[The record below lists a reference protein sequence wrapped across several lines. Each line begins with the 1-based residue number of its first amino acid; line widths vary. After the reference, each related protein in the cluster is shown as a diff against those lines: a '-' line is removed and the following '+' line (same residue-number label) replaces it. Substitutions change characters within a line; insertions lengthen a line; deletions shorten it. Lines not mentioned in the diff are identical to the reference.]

1 MEAKV
6 AARTD
11 QLLKKTEEAEQ
22 LALVAQY
29 TDNAVVITNALAQ
42 IQWVNEGFIRTSGYS
57 LDEVRG
63 KSPGSFLQGPNTDI
77 NTIQYMR
84 QQLSRGQGFEVEIVN
99 YNKQQQPY
107 WVVIECR
114 PIYNEHG
121 DVTRFIAIES
131 DITDRK
137 KREEQLRLYSK
148 AFTEANDAIIISEVP
163 AGGGMAKILSV
174 NAAFERMTGYT
185 NAEVVGRNPRMLQGA
200 GTDPAARAR
209 IRDSLKRWAPVRE
222 EMLNYKKNGEEFWVE
237 LNIAPLA
244 NEAGQFTHWVSV
256 QRNITE
262 RKQLER
268 NVVERTL
275 ELENAKEKAETANKL
290 KSEFLANMSHEIRTP
305 LNGVMG
311 MLELLIGTELT
322 DKQRGYAEISHNSAN
337 TLLALINDILDYSK
351 IEAEQLTLES
361 TPFNLR
367 KMAEEITAIAATQVA
382 VRSVEVILDYPSSTP
397 SGVVGDPLRLRQVIT
412 NLLGNAIKFT
422 ESGYIVVEINA
433 VLTEQK
439 EHCFRIAVRD
449 TGVGIPEEKQQY
461 IFGKF
466 AQADG
471 STTRKYGGTGL
482 GLAISQH
489 LVRLMGGRIHL
500 NSEVG
505 HGSEFAFHVSMPEAD
520 VSESEVFPMA
530 SLSQARLLVV
540 DDLKINRLILM
551 EQLQGKV
558 QHIEAVDSGQKAL
571 EKLRKAAAAGSPY
584 NIAIIDQQMPEM
596 CGETLAFKISTSNE
610 IPTLGMIL
618 LSSNGTDG
626 IPADVGFSERL
637 VKPTAHRV
645 LLKVIGTVL
654 AKVNKTSAL
663 PKSADNVEPA
673 FQSLRKVLLADDN
686 VINQLVG
693 KEALER
699 LGCDVTVVK
708 NGKTALN
715 ALQSDSFEMI
725 FMDCQMP
732 VMDGYEAT
740 RLLRSHE
747 NASNRIPV
755 IALTANALAGDRE
768 NCMAAGMDDYLPKPF
783 GLTELQEII
792 NKWGRPVS

>member
-1 MEAKV
+1 M
-6 AARTD
+6 
-11 QLLKKTEEAEQ
+11 
-22 LALVAQY
+22 
-29 TDNAVVITNALAQ
+29 
-42 IQWVNEGFIRTSGYS
+42 
-57 LDEVRG
+57 
-63 KSPGSFLQGPNTDI
+63 
-77 NTIQYMR
+77 
-84 QQLSRGQGFEVEIVN
+84 
-99 YNKQQQPY
+99 
-107 WVVIECR
+107 
-114 PIYNEHG
+114 
-121 DVTRFIAIES
+121 
-131 DITDRK
+131 
-137 KREEQLRLYSK
+137 
-148 AFTEANDAIIISEVP
+148 
-163 AGGGMAKILSV
+163 
-174 NAAFERMTGYT
+174 
-185 NAEVVGRNPRMLQGA
+185 
-200 GTDPAARAR
+200 
-209 IRDSLKRWAPVRE
+209 
-222 EMLNYKKNGEEFWVE
+222 
-237 LNIAPLA
+237 
-244 NEAGQFTHWVSV
+244 
-256 QRNITE
+256 
-262 RKQLER
+262 
-268 NVVERTL
+268 
-275 ELENAKEKAETANKL
+275 
-290 KSEFLANMSHEIRTP
+290 
-305 LNGVMG
+305 
-311 MLELLIGTELT
+311 
-322 DKQRGYAEISHNSAN
+322 
-337 TLLALINDILDYSK
+337 
-351 IEAEQLTLES
+351 
-361 TPFNLR
+361 
-367 KMAEEITAIAATQVA
+367 
-382 VRSVEVILDYPSSTP
+382 
-397 SGVVGDPLRLRQVIT
+397 
-412 NLLGNAIKFT
+412 
-422 ESGYIVVEINA
+422 
-433 VLTEQK
+433 
-439 EHCFRIAVRD
+439 
-449 TGVGIPEEKQQY
+449 
-461 IFGKF
+461 
-466 AQADG
+466 
-471 STTRKYGGTGL
+471 
-482 GLAISQH
+482 
-489 LVRLMGGRIHL
+489 
-500 NSEVG
+500 
-505 HGSEFAFHVSMPEAD
+505 
-520 VSESEVFPMA
+520 
-530 SLSQARLLVV
+530 
-540 DDLKINRLILM
+540 
-551 EQLQGKV
+551 
-558 QHIEAVDSGQKAL
+558 DSGQKAL

>member
-1 MEAKV
+1 MICTTNLELANRTAELTRQQRRSQCQATDSMFGLLMLFQWVAAVWAACYVTPKAWVGEAVFLPHQHLWTAVIWGATISGIPLLLTIKYPGAATTRHVVAISQMLFSGLLIYLTGGRPETHFHVFGSLAFLAFYRDWRVLVTASLVITADHFFSGIYSTQSILESGGDGAFRCLEYSGWIVFENVFLVISCRREIRETWKSCERQARLENANQTMEAKV

-200 GTDPAARAR
+200 GTDPDARAR

-244 NEAGQFTHWVSV
+244 NEAGQLTHWVSV

-449 TGVGIPEEKQQY
+449 TGVGIP
-461 IFGKF
+461 
-466 AQADG
+466 
-471 STTRKYGGTGL
+471 
-482 GLAISQH
+482 
-489 LVRLMGGRIHL
+489 
-500 NSEVG
+500 
-505 HGSEFAFHVSMPEAD
+505 
-520 VSESEVFPMA
+520 
-530 SLSQARLLVV
+530 
-540 DDLKINRLILM
+540 
-551 EQLQGKV
+551 
-558 QHIEAVDSGQKAL
+558 
-571 EKLRKAAAAGSPY
+571 
-584 NIAIIDQQMPEM
+584 
-596 CGETLAFKISTSNE
+596 
-610 IPTLGMIL
+610 
-618 LSSNGTDG
+618 
-626 IPADVGFSERL
+626 
-637 VKPTAHRV
+637 
-645 LLKVIGTVL
+645 
-654 AKVNKTSAL
+654 
-663 PKSADNVEPA
+663 
-673 FQSLRKVLLADDN
+673 
-686 VINQLVG
+686 
-693 KEALER
+693 
-699 LGCDVTVVK
+699 
-708 NGKTALN
+708 
-715 ALQSDSFEMI
+715 
-725 FMDCQMP
+725 
-732 VMDGYEAT
+732 
-740 RLLRSHE
+740 
-747 NASNRIPV
+747 
-755 IALTANALAGDRE
+755 
-768 NCMAAGMDDYLPKPF
+768 
-783 GLTELQEII
+783 
-792 NKWGRPVS
+792 

>member
-1 MEAKV
+1 
-6 AARTD
+6 
-11 QLLKKTEEAEQ
+11 
-22 LALVAQY
+22 
-29 TDNAVVITNALAQ
+29 
-42 IQWVNEGFIRTSGYS
+42 
-57 LDEVRG
+57 
-63 KSPGSFLQGPNTDI
+63 
-77 NTIQYMR
+77 
-84 QQLSRGQGFEVEIVN
+84 
-99 YNKQQQPY
+99 
-107 WVVIECR
+107 
-114 PIYNEHG
+114 
-121 DVTRFIAIES
+121 
-131 DITDRK
+131 
-137 KREEQLRLYSK
+137 
-148 AFTEANDAIIISEVP
+148 
-163 AGGGMAKILSV
+163 
-174 NAAFERMTGYT
+174 
-185 NAEVVGRNPRMLQGA
+185 
-200 GTDPAARAR
+200 
-209 IRDSLKRWAPVRE
+209 
-222 EMLNYKKNGEEFWVE
+222 
-237 LNIAPLA
+237 
-244 NEAGQFTHWVSV
+244 
-256 QRNITE
+256 
-262 RKQLER
+262 
-268 NVVERTL
+268 
-275 ELENAKEKAETANKL
+275 
-290 KSEFLANMSHEIRTP
+290 
-305 LNGVMG
+305 MG
-311 MLELLIGTELT
+311 MLELLIGTQLT
-322 DKQRGYAEISHNSAN
+322 DKQRGYAEISHSSAN

-351 IEAEQLTLES
+351 IEADQLTLES
-361 TPFNLR
+361 TPFDLR
-367 KMAEEITAIAATQVA
+367 KMAEEITAIAATQAA

-422 ESGYIVVEINA
+422 ESGHIVVEINA
-433 VLTEQK
+433 APTEQN

-520 VSESEVFPMA
+520 VSESEVVPMA
-530 SLSQARLLVV
+530 SISQARLLVV

-558 QHIEAVDSGQKAL
+558 QYIEAVDSGQKAL
-571 EKLRKAAAAGSPY
+571 KELRKAAAAGSPY

-596 CGETLAFKISTSNE
+596 CGETLAFKIITSNE

-626 IPADVGFSERL
+626 TPADVGFSERL

-663 PKSADNVEPA
+663 PKSVDNVEPA

-699 LGCDVTVVK
+699 LGCDVTVVE
-708 NGKTALN
+708 NGKNALN